1 MRACQCVREAQGPT
15 LLPTDITS
23 ALPSLP
29 LSLHPSRC
37 PTGSEPRSETS
48 LRVAHTGT
56 GCRRR
61 NHPAAPSSESSRFGS
76 VDPRPTHMDALSH
89 THTLHT
95 AHTLTLRSLST
106 RHLLVVLER
115 MFGAGSPADEW
126 AGERATGLIHSRSE
140 DFYCAECS
148 SVYVCVSVCVS
159 ACVCLRW
166 GGCISLPLTLN
177 FLAVSFLPPCI
188 SAPCAA
194 CQLELWC
201 DVRNNKVTGDY
212 KSSSLPNSF
221 GCREERDTP
230 SRHIHLK
237 YVVFFCLFAQN
248 FCCYIQG

>member
-1 MRACQCVREAQGPT
+1 MCLCVPASVCVRPRDRLSCQQ
-15 LLPTDITS
+15 TS
-23 ALPSLP
+23 PPPCPPS
-29 LSLHPSRC
+29 HCPSIPPAARQAVSHVLKPHC
-37 PTGSEPRSETS
+37 
-48 LRVAHTGT
+48 VWHT

-159 ACVCLRW
+159 TCVCLR
-166 GGCISLPLTLN
+166 
-177 FLAVSFLPPCI
+177 
-188 SAPCAA
+188 
-194 CQLELWC
+194 
-201 DVRNNKVTGDY
+201 
-212 KSSSLPNSF
+212 
-221 GCREERDTP
+221 
-230 SRHIHLK
+230 
-237 YVVFFCLFAQN
+237 
-248 FCCYIQG
+248 